1 VSTMF
6 NRYPKT
12 TRHRRQAAKRP
23 RRHAAIFA
31 VGRVE
36 RLPGLVHCAVGEF
49 GEVVA
54 GEPDNRWRVLPA
66 HEAGFSYGQKAQA
79 ARS

>member
-31 VGRVE
+31 VDRVE
-36 RLPGLVHCAVGEF
+36 RLPGLVRCDVCEF
-49 GEVVA
+49 GEDVV
-54 GEPDNRWRVLPA
+54 GKPDNRWRMLPA
-66 HEAGFSYGQKAQA
+66 HEASFSYGQKAQV
-79 ARS
+79 ARP